1 MKWIKLLE
9 NKVSLK
15 DSVIT
20 TFKIKEI
27 NYINQVSNENKK
39 VEGWQQQY
47 SILQK
52 DYKKL
57 LIKHRFTKI
66 LAYAIV
72 GGLGYLYVT
81 K

>member
-1 MKWIKLLE
+1 MI
-9 NKVSLK
+9 VK
-15 DSVIT
+15 DSVISI
-20 TFKIKEI
+20 FKLKEN
-27 NYINQVSNENKK
+27 NYTQQIIGERQK

-57 LIKHRFTKI
+57 LVKHRFTKI
-66 LAYAIV
+66 LTYAIV
-72 GGLGYLYVT
+72 GGLSYLYIT